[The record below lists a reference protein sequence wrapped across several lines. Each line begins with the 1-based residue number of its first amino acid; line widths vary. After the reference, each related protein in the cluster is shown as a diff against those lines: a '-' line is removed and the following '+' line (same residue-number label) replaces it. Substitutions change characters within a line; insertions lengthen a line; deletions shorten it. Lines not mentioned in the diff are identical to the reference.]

1 MKRFFT
7 IILTILL
14 CIGAVSGTIALARQL
29 KNEVETEQSTNNSTS
44 NSSNS
49 SLRED
54 TSDSSTKDD
63 SVSDSSNSSSKDDSS
78 DSTSKDDSSN
88 SSSKDDSSTDES
100 IDVTEKDGLIVPE
113 NESSLVCDGLEM
125 ATGAQLYLGADTTR
139 PSLRFTCKVSANLKA
154 QVESDTNKKLAMLCI
169 PTKFFDRVNPNN
181 YTYLDWISE
190 FNEAGINTY
199 YLTEYEPSQLLE
211 SGGKYS
217 MLYRIED
224 IPYGGIDM
232 DIACLGV
239 LIDNSG
245 SAPTY
250 TYSKIEGGKTYRSN
264 ARSAAYM
271 AAATLSYNTLGVITL
286 TNEQLTKVQG
296 YINEAVDKANGLTQ
310 ATDDGSKFILSV
322 SPTGPK
328 TLKIGEGFEISASY
342 APNNV
347 KVPIWY
353 RSTDESVVSV
363 DASGKVTA
371 RKAGTAVIG
380 VYVAGESFGITVTVT
395 K

>member
-1 MKRFFT
+1 MKRFLT
-7 IILTILL
+7 ILLIILL

-29 KNEVETEQSTNNSTS
+29 KNEVRTE
-44 NSSNS
+44 S
-49 SLRED
+49 SLDDSTPNMSD
-54 TSDSSTKDD
+54 TPTKDD
-63 SVSDSSNSSSKDDSS
+63 SSV
-78 DSTSKDDSSN
+78 
-88 SSSKDDSSTDES
+88 DES
-100 IDVTEKDGLIVPE
+100 IDVTEKDGLIVPK
-113 NESSLVCDGLEM
+113 NESSLICDGLEM

-139 PSLRFTCKVSANLKA
+139 PSLRFTCNVSADLKA
-154 QVESDTNKKLAMLCI
+154 QVEADTTKKLAMLCI
-169 PTKFFDRVNPNN
+169 PTKFFDRVNPNG

-199 YLTEYEPSQLLE
+199 YLTEYEPSKLLE

-271 AAATLSYNTLGVITL
+271 AAATLNFHALGEITL
-286 TNEQLTKVQG
+286 TNEQLAKVQG
-296 YINEAVDKANGLTQ
+296 YINEAVDKANGLTE
-310 ATDDGSKFILSV
+310 ATDNGSKFILSV
-322 SPTGPK
+322 SPMGPK
-328 TLKIGEGFEISASY
+328 SLKVGESFEINASY
-342 APNNV
+342 TPNNV

-363 DASGKVTA
+363 DENGKVTA
-371 RKAGTAVIG
+371 LKAGTAVIG